1 MSYRYCLEIGSNDIL
16 SRPAT
21 QRLISNFLIA
31 IVIALACIQNYID
44 YIDLGLLKAMMTHKT
59 FLKVE
64 NFILGIIYSS
74 SSQPKR
80 VKTSDLELNIE
91 MPCTH
96 SR

>member
-1 MSYRYCLEIGSNDIL
+1 MSYRYCLQIGSNDIL

-31 IVIALACIQNYID
+31 IVIALACIRDYID

-64 NFILGIIYSS
+64 FYIGDYL
-74 SSQPKR
+74 
-80 VKTSDLELNIE
+80 L
-91 MPCTH
+91 MPH
-96 SR
+96 PPRSLSVSKQVI